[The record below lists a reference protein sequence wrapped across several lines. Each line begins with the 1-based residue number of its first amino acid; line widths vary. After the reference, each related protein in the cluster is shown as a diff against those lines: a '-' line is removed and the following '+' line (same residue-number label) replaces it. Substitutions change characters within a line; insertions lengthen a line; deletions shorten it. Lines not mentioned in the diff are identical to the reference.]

1 LKSMPHLFPTIVL
14 LLPAAKLYTYF
25 LSNKR
30 SIRKYSEPVLF
41 IYFSPDNQTL
51 WWCCCPGS
59 QSGRTYTT
67 RTNNLFSL
75 LLCAFSAFIYLL
87 LFLDFPFLSF
97 AVVGVI
103 WRNIT
108 KNKQNSGC
116 KEFLLLSS
124 YNIHIQFFLSP
135 NFF

>member
-1 LKSMPHLFPTIVL
+1 MPHLFPIL
-14 LLPAAKLYTYF
+14 LSSSSSLQQNYTHIFYQIKDRFENIPSRFFLFIFLPTAKLYDDAAAPA
-25 LSNKR
+25 LKVVVR
-30 SIRKYSEPVLF
+30 RP
-41 IYFSPDNQTL
+41 TL
-51 WWCCCPGS
+51 HGQIICFPS
-59 QSGRTYTT
+59 
-67 RTNNLFSL
+67 
-75 LLCAFSAFIYLL
+75 CAFSAFIYLL
-87 LFLDFPFLSF
+87 LFLHFPFLSF

-135 NFF
+135 IFFF